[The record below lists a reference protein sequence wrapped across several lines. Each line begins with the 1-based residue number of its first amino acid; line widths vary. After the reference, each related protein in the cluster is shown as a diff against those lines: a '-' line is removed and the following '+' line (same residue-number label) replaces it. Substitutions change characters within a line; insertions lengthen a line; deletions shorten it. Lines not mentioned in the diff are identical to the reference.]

1 MARAHAANA
10 CVQSNSIKGLAQSI
24 AKPAYHRLLIAE
36 PALRRAV
43 PTLIIAFLITICLGA
58 FVQVIDQSRQKR
70 AAMKRDLSALTDLL
84 AERLDRLGSVRQDR
98 AANIERLQSLLPELM
113 PAWGVAHGRH
123 VIITGADH
131 RILARVPVEGSLGG
145 SDSILDIISTAQLLT
160 TPGQQGVVSDMT
172 LPNGNGAMAI
182 SRLIKALPGQVV
194 VIQEKNEPLWGSD
207 AALSVTLSATTGF
220 VVLILGFAFHWQS
233 TRAREGDLIN
243 DAVRGRIDT
252 ALNRGRC
259 GLWDWDLSRGR
270 IFWSASMFTML
281 GLDSRN
287 DLLTFGEVNALVK
300 SDDIDLFAIADQM
313 IAGQLDH
320 IDQSF
325 RMQHTGGHWIWLRVR
340 CELSHT
346 SADGGLHLIGIAVD
360 ITEQKSLAEKTV
372 EADLRLRDA
381 IETIPEAFV
390 LWDAEDRLVLCN
402 SHFQRLH
409 KLPDTAVT
417 PGTSYETVIEVG
429 SMPEV
434 RTRLQET
441 GAQAPGA
448 RTFEAQLDDGS
459 WLHISERRTKDGG
472 YVSVGTDIT
481 RIKEHEQKLI
491 ENDMRLRANVIDLKR
506 SQTELADLAEKYSRE
521 KNRAEEANQAK
532 SKFLAN
538 MSHEL
543 RTPLN
548 AIIGFSEIMGSGMF
562 GVLGSDKYQEYCHD
576 ILTSGKYLLEV
587 INDILDM
594 SKIEAGRMKL
604 DMEQLDLSK
613 LLAEL
618 VRVVSGRAEDKHLT
632 LDADIESTISVMA
645 DRRAVKQIFVNLL
658 SNAVKF
664 TPDDG
669 RITVRS
675 HVLPDSIVLMIA
687 DTGIGIAPASLQRL
701 GKPFEQVESQLTK
714 TYQGSGLGLAIA
726 RSLTSLHGGTM
737 RLRSKLGTGTVVRI
751 TLPRDIR
758 SSQGEEP
765 GRRLNLLPASAPL
778 RARPAPAPRSA
789 ASSDRAAGSPGRRYS
804 RRRDRRSEC
813 CGWYRPGPA
822 SRRVS
827 PASRWPSVRS
837 SHACRAPPAS
847 SRSASVS
854 PLRRPTAARDR

>member
-1 MARAHAANA
+1 MARAHAASP
-10 CVQSNSIKGLAQSI
+10 CVQSDSIKGLAQSI

-43 PTLIIAFLITICLGA
+43 PTLIIAFLITICIGA

-70 AAMKRDLSALTDLL
+70 ASMKRDVSALADLL
-84 AERLDRLGSVRQDR
+84 AERLDRIGTIRPDR
-98 AANIERLQSLLPELM
+98 AASIERLQKLLPDLI
-113 PAWGVAHGRH
+113 PSWGIAAGRH
-123 VIITGADH
+123 ILVTGADG
-131 RILARVPVEGSLGG
+131 RILARVPLEAEIGET
-145 SDSILDIISTAQLLT
+145 DRILDVISAAQLLT
-160 TPGQQGVVSDMT
+160 LPGPQGGVTDMI
-172 LPNGNGAMAI
+172 LPNGGSALATL
-182 SRLIKALPGQVV
+182 RLVKALPGQII
-194 VIQEKNEPLWGSD
+194 VIQERIEPLWGSD

-270 IFWSASMFTML
+270 IFWSQSMFTML
-281 GLDSRN
+281 GLESRS

-300 SDDIDLFAIADQM
+300 SDDIDLFAIADQL
-313 IAGQLDH
+313 IAGKINH
-320 IDQSF
+320 IDQTF
-325 RMQHTGGHWIWLRVR
+325 RMQHTNGHWIWLRVR
-340 CELSHT
+340 CELSQG
-346 SADGGLHLIGIAVD
+346 SSDKDGNDSGLHLIGIAVD
-360 ITEQKSLAEKTV
+360 ITEQKSLAERTV

-409 KLPDTAVT
+409 RLPDSAVT

-441 GAQAPGA
+441 SAQAPGA
-448 RTFEAQLDDGS
+448 RTFEAQLDDGN

-481 RIKEHEQKLI
+481 RIKEHEQKLVD
-491 ENDMRLRANVIDLKR
+491 NDLRLRATVIDLKR
-506 SQTELADLAEKYSRE
+506 SQTTLEAQAIELVDLAQKYSDE
-521 KNRAEEANQAK
+521 KNRAEEANQTK

-548 AIIGFSEIMGSGMF
+548 AIIGFSEVMGSGMF
-562 GVLGSDKYQEYCHD
+562 GTLGSEKYQEYCHD
-576 ILTSGKYLLEV
+576 ILTSGHYLLEV

-604 DMEQLDLSK
+604 DLETLDLSTT
-613 LLAEL
+613 LAESL
-618 VRVVSGRAEDKHLT
+618 RVVSGRADDKHLK
-632 LDADIESTISVMA
+632 LDTDIEGTIPVVA
-645 DRRAVKQIFVNLL
+645 DRRAVKQIIVNLL

-664 TPDDG
+664 TPDG
-669 RITVRS
+669 GKVTVRCRRRRS
-675 HVLPDSIVLMIA
+675 SVVLLIA
-687 DTGIGIAPASLQRL
+687 DSGIGIAPQALLRL
-701 GKPFEQVESQLTK
+701 GRPFEQVESQLTK
-714 TYQGSGLGLAIA
+714 TYHGSGLGLAIA
-726 RSLTSLHGGTM
+726 KSLAKLHGGSM
-737 RLRSKLGTGTVVRI
+737 KLRSTLGVGTVVCVS
-751 TLPRDIR
+751 LPRDTK
-758 SSQGEEP
+758 
-765 GRRLNLLPASAPL
+765 AKAKV
-778 RARPAPAPRSA
+778 SA
-789 ASSDRAAGSPGRRYS
+789 AA
-804 RRRDRRSEC
+804 
-813 CGWYRPGPA
+813 
-822 SRRVS
+822 
-827 PASRWPSVRS
+827 
-837 SHACRAPPAS
+837 
-847 SRSASVS
+847 
-854 PLRRPTAARDR
+854 